1 VIKNVKHHGNCYIIN
16 EEAVCHIGDS
26 SMVIYA
32 MSARVDPDF
41 TAVSHIQN
49 IGDAGD
55 AIGDAGYVNLTL
67 CTIQL

>member
-1 VIKNVKHHGNCYIIN
+1 
-16 EEAVCHIGDS
+16 
-26 SMVIYA
+26 MVIYA

-55 AIGDAGYVNLTL
+55 AMGDAGYVNLTL